1 MHRSGQCRVGSGY
14 RMPENGNREETNK
27 PRAAGRAS
35 VAAVQI
41 EALLATLDAASE
53 ASERAEIF
61 VDIARRFRDDLGDN
75 GQAIDALLEAWKT
88 DPTQEAILEVL
99 EPLVHAESRWSE
111 V

>member
-1 MHRSGQCRVGSGY
+1 
-14 RMPENGNREETNK
+14 MPENGNQEPGKLRV
-27 PRAAGRAS
+27 PGRGS

-41 EALLATLDAASE
+41 EALLATLESATE

-88 DPTQEAILEVL
+88 DPTQETILEVL
-99 EPLVHAESRWSE
+99 EPLVHAESRWAE
-111 V
+111 VLETSRTLASGEREP